1 MFATLVKELKL
12 LLRDPIGFVLLLIM
26 PGILIVVMAA
36 TQDSSYKDLQD
47 IAFDV
52 HIANLDKGKVG
63 NDMVTAIGNSK
74 KFNVIN
80 VSDTSKL
87 LQQVND
93 GDIKIAAII
102 PENASAA
109 LVNVSNKVA
118 NAVANQSGIPASFNS
133 NALLD
138 SVSIALYF
146 DPTLKPALKNGF
158 RFALMQYVAQAKME
172 ALMSRL
178 TKLSGRDGSIDATLS
193 QQMSNILSLKEY
205 ENAHFSANKMPLN
218 SVQHNVPSWTIFAMF
233 LIVVPISGNMLRERE
248 EGSRTRL
255 RLIPGAMA
263 KATIGTIVFYV
274 MVCTVQFY
282 LLMLIGIYLLPL
294 FDLPKLTMGM
304 QPWNAL
310 PLVLA
315 TAFAATSYGYFIG
328 TAFKSPNQAMPI
340 GAVSVV
346 ILAAIGGVWVPL
358 EILPKAMTTVA
369 SFTPLYWSF
378 NGINNLFV
386 RGQGFIST
394 LPYIGLLLG
403 FGIILTLLCV
413 MITKRRTSD

>member
-1 MFATLVKELKL
+1 MFATLIKELKL
-12 LLRDPIGFVLLLIM
+12 LLRDPIGFILLLIM

-47 IAFDV
+47 TAFDV

-63 NDMVTAIGNSK
+63 AAMVEAIGSSE
-74 KFNVIN
+74 KFKVIT
-80 VSDTSKL
+80 VTDTSGL
-87 LQQVND
+87 LEKVNN
-93 GDIKIAAII
+93 GDIKIAAVI
-102 PENASAA
+102 PDNATAA

-118 NAVANQSGIPASFNS
+118 NAVASQSGIPSSFS
-133 NALLD
+133 ANAELD

-172 ALMSRL
+172 SLMARL
-178 TKLSGRDGSIDATLS
+178 TRLSGQDTKLDAALS
-193 QQMSNILSLKEY
+193 KQMSDILTLKEY
-205 ENAHFSANKMPLN
+205 ENAHFDPNKMPLN

-263 KATIGTIVFYV
+263 KATIGTILFYIF
-274 MVCTVQFY
+274 VCTLQFY

-294 FDLPKLTMGM
+294 FDLPKLAMGAN
-304 QPWNAL
+304 PWNAV

-346 ILAAIGGVWVPL
+346 IAAIGGVWVPL
-358 EILPKAMTTVA
+358 EILPKAMTTIA

-386 RGQGFIST
+386 RGQGLLAT
-394 LPYIGLLLG
+394 LPYIGLLVG
-403 FGIILTLLCV
+403 FGMILTLLCV
-413 MITKRRTSD
+413 IITKRRTAD